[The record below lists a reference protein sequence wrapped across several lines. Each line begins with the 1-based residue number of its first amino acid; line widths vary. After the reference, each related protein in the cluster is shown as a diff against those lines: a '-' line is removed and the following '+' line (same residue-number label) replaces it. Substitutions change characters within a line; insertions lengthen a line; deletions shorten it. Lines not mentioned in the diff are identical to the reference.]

1 MSVFHV
7 VVVVVAAGAGAG
19 AAHTYRAYNKLLRH
33 VNAPTLVAN
42 ASALLQPQRDT
53 LRTLARL
60 QPPPRPP
67 PGTPNLR
74 ILLPLQPIMGFVV
87 DF

>member
-1 MSVFHV
+1 MRSVFH

-60 QPPPRPP
+60 QPPP
-67 PGTPNLR
+67 GTPNLR
-74 ILLPLQPIMGFVV
+74 ILPPLQPIMGFVV